1 MDKGTGGCVTYK
13 RKQMDDTVDLLCVYV
28 ACIVISP
35 SIAPSHRYGHG
46 YEIFAIS
53 ASPKGDLVA
62 SVSKATKQ
70 EHAAIRLWEVGTWK
84 QVGVLAYHTL
94 TVTQLAFSHNGE
106 RLLAVSRDRCW
117 SLWKRDDSQDRDGE
131 YIYQFSQ

>member
-1 MDKGTGGCVTYK
+1 MYK
-13 RKQMDDTVDLLCVYV
+13 MCVYV
-28 ACIVISP
+28 CILLDITPRPIVS
-35 SIAPSHRYGHG
+35 SYRYGHG

-70 EHAAIRLWEVGTWK
+70 EHAAIHLWEVGTWK

-106 RLLAVSRDRCW
+106 HLLAVSRDRCW
-117 SLWKRDDSQDRDGE
+117 SLWKRGGSQDGGGE
-131 YIYQFSQ
+131 YICRITEKRCVGLVCAC